1 MAQLGNRLRAL
12 LGRTRTPDSDKQV
25 ISTHSERKVVVG
37 SILVLLLIGLPL
49 WWTTTRVYRAAL
61 PVAEISRYAST
72 DVLHIPVFF
81 HIDADSALP
90 SVAAADIEK
99 TVRTMVK
106 GTRETRG
113 SGAWPVRY
121 STVVAR
127 GKAPSGTPGHYSVR
141 VARSDDGGAGHSV
154 VDVGPDR
161 TVRIALPKAAQLSA
175 QSVKQSVA
183 RVIAAI
189 VSREER
195 AVQQGGSRALGERKP
210 RQGLRSRESRGAL
223 KFAPHVSVTLT
234 LLNENPVG
242 GAQVDWE
249 IEKAVAEFLQP
260 LVDALRPLTRLS
272 VTSQVLHHAGPPP
285 VTPIVRNNATYL
297 TPPML
302 SHFVNSPSWNLASVD
317 PVAPML
323 NFILY
328 VPALASQPVRILES
342 EGDGAGS
349 VGTNAFSIPQ
359 WGGVAIANL
368 PAHTRPGSRVVL
380 SSTELQ
386 PHMGVFVAQLRSL
399 LGIRSDTP
407 LAASTVSAADDGSA
421 LIERGTGVRVQ
432 LASETGVSGWE
443 LDALMRQWTIQGR
456 QTAITTLQSLVR
468 LVDSLQNMVVMDA
481 IKTQVDQSLA
491 ALAAIDS
498 TQSAAVADYSAATSF
513 ASAATAAVL
522 AETAFF
528 DPSMVS
534 MLYFPDQHKYAIYF
548 PFFLPVAIP
557 VLSAIRHLITAS
569 RRRRRKAV
577 PDAAGKKDS

>member
-12 LGRTRTPDSDKQV
+12 LGLTRTPDSDKQV
-25 ISTHSERKVVVG
+25 ISTHNERKVVVG

-61 PVAEISRYAST
+61 PVAEINRYAST

-81 HIDADSALP
+81 HIDADSTLP

-99 TVRTMVK
+99 AVRTMVK
-106 GTRETRG
+106 GTREPWG

-121 STVVAR
+121 STVVAH
-127 GKAPSGTPGHYSVR
+127 GKAPPDTPGHYSVR
-141 VARSDDGGAGHSV
+141 VARSGNGSAGHSV
-154 VDVGPDR
+154 VDVSPDR
-161 TVRIALPKAAQLSA
+161 TVGITLPKAAQLSA

-189 VSREER
+189 VSHEER
-195 AVQQGGSRALGERKP
+195 AVHGGAQARGERKP

-234 LLNENPVG
+234 LLNENPVD

-249 IEKAVAEFLQP
+249 IENAVAEFLQP
-260 LVDALRPLTRLS
+260 LVDALQPLTRLS

-285 VTPIVRNNATYL
+285 VTPIARNNATYL

-342 EGDGAGS
+342 EKDGADS
-349 VGTNAFSIPQ
+349 VDTNAFSIPQ

-368 PAHTRPGSRVVL
+368 PAHTRPGSKVVL
-380 SSTELQ
+380 SSRELQ

-407 LAASTVSAADDGSA
+407 LASSTVSADGGSS
-421 LIERGTGVRVQ
+421 LLERGTSVRVQ

-481 IKTQVDQSLA
+481 IKTQVDQSLS
-491 ALAAIDS
+491 ALSAIDS
-498 TQSAAVADYSAATSF
+498 TPPATIAEYSATTSF

-557 VLSAIRHLITAS
+557 VLSAIKHLVIAS

-577 PDAAGKKDS
+577 PDTTDKKDS

>member
-25 ISTHSERKVVVG
+25 ISTHSERRVVVG

-72 DVLHIPVFF
+72 DVLRIPVFF

-90 SVAAADIEK
+90 PVAAADIEK

-106 GTRETRG
+106 ATRGPRG

-127 GKAPSGTPGHYSVR
+127 GKAPAGTPGHYSVR
-141 VARSDDGGAGHSV
+141 VARSDNASAGHSA
-154 VDVGPDR
+154 VDVSPDR
-161 TVRIALPKAAQLSA
+161 TVRITLPRAAQLSA
-175 QSVKQSVA
+175 QSVEQSVA

-195 AVQQGGSRALGERKP
+195 AVQGGSRALGERKQ

-234 LLNENPVG
+234 LLNENPVA

-249 IEKAVAEFLQP
+249 IEKAAAELLQP
-260 LVDALRPLTRLS
+260 LVDALQPLTRLS

-317 PVAPML
+317 PVAPTL

-342 EGDGAGS
+342 EAAGADS

-368 PAHTRPGSRVVL
+368 PAHARPGSKVVL

-386 PHMGVFVAQLRSL
+386 PHMGVFVAQLRAL

-407 LAASTVSAADDGSA
+407 LAASAASAADDGSA
-421 LIERGTGVRVQ
+421 LLERGTGVRVQ

-491 ALAAIDS
+491 ALSAIDS
-498 TQSAAVADYSAATSF
+498 TPRAAVADYSAATSF

-557 VLSAIRHLITAS
+557 VLSAIRHLVIAS

-577 PDAAGKKDS
+577 PDSAGKKDS